1 MSKKKTWGAALPT
14 DDEIDEIME
23 VASEVDEFE
32 PIDITEIIE
41 EEKPVVNTTK
51 AVQDLNLMAEGKMT
65 NLEKDELKTRVDA
78 MRDEERDLTIRR
90 FTTDELYSEIGR
102 RLKKNDNYM
111 RDMKTLIDRYYEEG

>member
-14 DDEIDEIME
+14 DDEIDEITE
-23 VASEVDEFE
+23 VANEVEEFE
-32 PIDITEIIE
+32 PIDITEIIK

-65 NLEKDELKTRVDA
+65 NLEKDELKDRVDA

-90 FTTDELYSEIGR
+90 FTTDELYSELGR
-102 RLKKNDNYM
+102 RLTKNNNYLH
-111 RDMKTLIDRYYEEG
+111 DIKVLIDRYYEEE